1 MPFITE
7 KLWLSLV
14 DNEKFLI
21 NQKFVKVNFAQSF
34 DQSKK
39 YILKIIEVMTALR
52 NLRADLN
59 ISYKN
64 EIDIIIDTKNNNLK
78 KFITNYKIEFERLLK
93 IKSISFEEITSH
105 NKSAF
110 IVLSDIT
117 ILIPLEGIVD
127 TEKEIIK
134 LENKKN
140 SHNEKLKSVLAKLN
154 NEAFIDKAPE
164 NVIENFK
171 IQEQQIKSSIEKIDQ
186 IMNTIN

>member
-1 MPFITE
+1 
-7 KLWLSLV
+7 
-14 DNEKFLI
+14 
-21 NQKFVKVNFAQSF
+21 
-34 DQSKK
+34 
-39 YILKIIEVMTALR
+39 MTALR

-93 IKSISFEEITSH
+93 IKSIYYDENTSQK
-105 NKSAF
+105 KSAF

-134 LENKKN
+134 LEYKKN

>member
-21 NQKFVKVNFAQSF
+21 NQKFVKVNFDQSF